1 MPEFLKPVI
10 LFRGA
15 LAEEEELLAAR
26 QHFTIYQNRAA
37 VPEGSTVIGRYSC
50 LPWYKELEE
59 DLGYKNSKL
68 INSHQEHCYVAN
80 IRNWYYDLGDFTPRT
95 WFYLDQV
102 NKEEAPF
109 VLKGAT
115 NSKKFNW
122 DTHMFAET
130 WEDAQE
136 VYHNLSTDGYVGHQ
150 DICIRK
156 YIPLKKVQQ
165 GLNGLP
171 ISEEY
176 RIFILNG
183 KVIAGDFYWQSHVDD
198 LESEIGGIESVP
210 TGWLNMVIDR
220 IKDKITF
227 FVVDVA
233 RTADNNWIVVELND
247 AQQSGLS
254 CIDPKLFYKNLRER
268 F

>member
-1 MPEFLKPVI
+1 MKPVI
-10 LFRGA
+10 LFRGS
-15 LAEEEELLAAR
+15 LAEEEELAAAR
-26 QHFTIYQNRAA
+26 KHFDVYENRAA
-37 VPEGSTVIGRYSC
+37 VPSGSLVIGRYSC

-59 DLGYKNSKL
+59 DLKYNSSKL
-68 INSHQEHCYVAN
+68 INSHIEHCYVAN
-80 IRNWYYDLGDFTPRT
+80 IRNWYYDLGDYTPRT

-102 NKEEAPF
+102 DKKEAPF

-122 DTHMFAET
+122 NTHMFAET
-130 WEDAQE
+130 WYDAQD
-136 VYHNLSTDGYVGHQ
+136 VYHRLSADGYVGYQ

-156 YIPLKKVQQ
+156 YIPLKKLQQ

-176 RIFILNG
+176 RIFVLNG
-183 KVIAGDFYWQSHVDD
+183 KVISAGFYWSNFVDE
-198 LESEIGGIESVP
+198 LESEIGGVESIP
-210 TGWLNMVIDR
+210 ANWLASVIDT

-233 RTADNNWIVVELND
+233 RTADGGWIVVELND

-254 CIDPKLFYKNLRER
+254 CISPEIFYRSLSEA